1 MYGRASARMAASLAG
16 VNKRPLMA
24 GVLVMTGGFYAAAVE
39 KQRRPVISA
48 EPRPGTATRR
58 AANKSAGD
66 TSASQERDDDF

>member
-1 MYGRASARMAASLAG
+1 
-16 VNKRPLMA
+16 
-24 GVLVMTGGFYAAAVE
+24 MTGGSYAAAVE